1 MNIKNL
7 IREEVLNQ
15 KAYSAP
21 EISCPIKLD
30 ANESPYDLSPFLKS
44 KIIEAIKKVSLNRYP
59 EPGSPELRAGFSKLY
74 GVTSDMLLI
83 GNGSDE
89 LIQILLIAVKRQ
101 ASSIIVPTPTFVMY
115 KISALNNGH
124 EVIEVPLDK
133 QFDLDVDYMFEIME
147 VKSPDLIF
155 LSYPNNPTGNCFDSR
170 KIEAILKETDGI
182 VVVDEAY
189 FNFSGKT
196 FLSYL
201 DKHENLVIL
210 RTLSKVGLAA
220 MRIGILIGSP
230 PLIHELNK
238 VRLPYNLNTLSQITA
253 RLYIENEAAFQ
264 KEANKI
270 VSRRDELFTE
280 LKKIDGIHL
289 YPSDA
294 NFILFSCSFDT
305 DSVYHSL
312 IKKGILIKKFE
323 TLGILENCMRVT
335 TGTREE
341 NGEFLKAMK
350 TIIFGEELKAK

>member
-1 MNIKNL
+1 MNIQNL
-7 IREEVLNQ
+7 IRDEVLNQ

-21 EISCPIKLD
+21 EISYPIKLD
-30 ANESPYDLSPFLKS
+30 ANESPYGLSASLKS
-44 KIIEAIKKVSLNRYP
+44 KIIEGIKKVQMNRYP
-59 EPGSPELRAGFSKLY
+59 EPGSPDLRARFSKLY
-74 GVTSDMLLI
+74 GVTSDMVLV

-89 LIQILLIAVKRQ
+89 LIQILLIAVQRQ
-101 ASSIIVPTPTFVMY
+101 ASSIMIPTPTFAMY
-115 KISALNNGH
+115 KILALNTGH

-133 QFDLDVDYMFEIME
+133 QFDLNIDSMLEII
-147 VKSPDLIF
+147 VNKSPNLIF
-155 LSYPNNPTGNCFDSR
+155 LSYPNNPTGNSFDFS
-170 KIEAILKETDGI
+170 KIEAILKKTEGI

-201 DKHENLVIL
+201 DKYENLVIL
-210 RTLSKVGLAA
+210 RTLSKLGLAA

-253 RLYIENEAAFQ
+253 RLYIENEAEFQ
-264 KEANKI
+264 RQADTV

-280 LKKIDGIHL
+280 LKKIDGIRL
-289 YPSDA
+289 YTSDA

-312 IKKGILIKKFE
+312 IQKGILIKKFD
-323 TLGILENCMRVT
+323 TPAILENCMRVT
-335 TGTREE
+335 TGTRKE
-341 NGEFLKAMK
+341 NGEFLKALRN
-350 TIIFGEELKAK
+350 IIFGEELKAK